1 MARAIMEALCQELVA
16 QLDLVA
22 LNVHAKNEA
31 AIRCYDS
38 LGFKAI
44 RRYVE
49 GFIERR

>member
-1 MARAIMEALCQELVA
+1 MARAIMEALCRELVA
-16 QLDLVA
+16 QVDLVS

-31 AIRCYDS
+31 AIRCYDA
-38 LGFKAI
+38 LGFKAT